1 MTDLPSALAP
11 SSLREGAVV
20 SFDDDTLV
28 VTGGTIVDAIEKRL
42 RAERT
47 ARPPRPA
54 PSGTLLEGVPVLN
67 RGESWIVP
75 ISFVPFAAAD
85 RSIAGESLR
94 ERAGELAR
102 SVTSACWFGHGEP
115 IAVDLEESDR
125 AYAAELRR
133 TGARAASWWDDDGTA
148 LVLVSYE
155 AAGDES
161 ATRAAV
167 HVVPTGWVST
177 RRPTPPKK
185 MPRIDLD
192 WSWDDVVASGRR
204 EASE

>member
-94 ERAGELAR
+94 ERAGELAQR
-102 SVTSACWFGHGEP
+102 
-115 IAVDLEESDR
+115 LEC
-125 AYAAELRR
+125 
-133 TGARAASWWDDDGTA
+133 
-148 LVLVSYE
+148 VLVRPW
-155 AAGDES
+155 
-161 ATRAAV
+161 RAHRRRSRGVGPGVRRRAQA
-167 HVVPTGWVST
+167 H
-177 RRPTPPKK
+177 RRP
-185 MPRIDLD
+185 RG
-192 WSWDDVVASGRR
+192 VVVG
-204 EASE
+204 